1 MLRRS
6 VTAPGTNE
14 AVDLEIWERNPVDL
28 GFRGFYM
35 VSWPAG
41 IPFWALWR
49 LISAGGQ
56 IWLKFLTG
64 IGFFSAP
71 TVKDD
76 ISEIS
81 VKFRRN
87 LNPCSPQLQKRKA
100 S

>member
-1 MLRRS
+1 MLWRG
-6 VTAPGTNE
+6 VMAPGMNE
-14 AVDLEIWERNPVDL
+14 AADLGIWGRNPVDL
-28 GFRGFYM
+28 GFGGFYM
-35 VSWPAG
+35 VGWPAE

-49 LISAGGQ
+49 LILVGGQ

-87 LNPCSPQLQKRKA
+87 FNPCSPQLQKRKA

>member
-1 MLRRS
+1 MLRRG

-71 TVKDD
+71 TDKDD
-76 ISEIS
+76 ISVVLVTYS
-81 VKFRRN
+81 YHVTM
-87 LNPCSPQLQKRKA
+87 PKR
-100 S
+100 SHVSF

>member
-1 MLRRS
+1 MAWCYGAGNERS
-6 VTAPGTNE
+6 CRFGNFGE
-14 AVDLEIWERNPVDL
+14 KSS
-28 GFRGFYM
+28 GFRVWRFYM
-35 VSWPAG
+35 VGWPAG

-49 LISAGGQ
+49 LILAVGQ

-87 LNPCSPQLQKRKA
+87 FNPCSPQLQKRKA